1 MNRQHPPNWTNWEV
15 RAVRWVMALEASK
28 NAVPD
33 EPTAEDATILHVL
46 VDVVEVVRTDQLP
59 QPWNLG

>member
-1 MNRQHPPNWTNWEV
+1 
-15 RAVRWVMALEASK
+15 MALEASK